1 MKPEI
6 IIEIINNYGI
16 PTLGFIAAGYFIYW
30 IYNYTTKQIKP
41 SLSQTHVV
49 LIKLL
54 DRIRM
59 LDNDIIR
66 LRSKLDPVIQLQE
79 KQKQTDEN
87 K

>member
-59 LDNDIIR
+59 LDNDLIR
-66 LRSKLDPVIQLQE
+66 LKTKIDTLRKKKSK
-79 KQKQTDEN
+79 K
-87 K
+87 

>member
-6 IIEIINNYGI
+6 IIEIINNYGV

-41 SLSQTHVV
+41 SLGQTHVV

-66 LRSKLDPVIQLQE
+66 LRSKLDAVIQLQE
-79 KQKQTDEN
+79 KEKLQKNN